1 MHVTHKIIHLIHR
14 VCHEFKLEFNREL
27 MKLQIWEPK
36 IHCVP
41 VVDMEEKEGKRLE
54 LQIGKQN
61 CKLHYLEV
69 ANENLMERG
78 KRKSC

>member
-1 MHVTHKIIHLIHR
+1 
-14 VCHEFKLEFNREL
+14 

-36 IHCVP
+36 IHYVP

-69 ANENLMERG
+69 ANENLMEKG
-78 KRKSC
+78 KWKSCLLESEWSFSSSKKECLASLTP